1 MDSRRIKICGPVV
14 NCQPFQTMFAHYK
27 ADSEVVNCVEFLS
40 KEMPDIKIDDNC
52 LFEEIR
58 RLNIYLN
65 SDKLEQWENQH
76 VEIDK
81 RWVEIFNHFKNEH
94 IPYEN
99 LVIPVEFT
107 LCCPGT
113 NAAVE
118 RVFSMGNDFWLSEK
132 SRLNVDTLA
141 AALTVVEVGDKSSTL
156 EQWWSYADSALY
168 EEKNEA
174 TVWNLFWSIIL
185 KYIIEGTRDPGAS
198 IFKLELLQGPAGLR
212 ITLTQG
218 ITHHREAQEAST
230 KGKSK
235 PVGNYTQS
243 LSNMVR
249 NNKGKFPV
257 SRDGRNF
264 GKLRLES
271 KWI

>member
-1 MDSRRIKICGPVV
+1 MYFVHNQASIFHKTIQKIEGEHISATEVSLILNDFVLQYKSRFEEKFIPLIIKRKLSNLEESNPGITEKFTKEVQNFYQTCFQYVEEWSETNITGNNSFQWCFLTSSKV
-14 NCQPFQTMFAHYK
+14 NWI
-27 ADSEVVNCVEFLS
+27 DIENCVEFLS

-94 IPYEN
+94 IPFEN
-99 LVIPVEFT
+99 LVILVEFT

-118 RVFSMGNDFWLSEK
+118 RVFSIGNDFWTSEK

-141 AALTVVEVGDKSSTL
+141 AALTVKFNMKDISCSDISNILL
-156 EQWWSYADSALY
+156 END
-168 EEKNEA
+168 
-174 TVWNLFWSIIL
+174 
-185 KYIIEGTRDPGAS
+185 
-198 IFKLELLQGPAGLR
+198 
-212 ITLTQG
+212 TLTKN
-218 ITHHREAQEAST
+218 IHSMEKYSC
-230 KGKSK
+230 
-235 PVGNYTQS
+235 N
-243 LSNMVR
+243 
-249 NNKGKFPV
+249 
-257 SRDGRNF
+257 
-264 GKLRLES
+264 
-271 KWI
+271 